1 MFRAFATSAVAGLC
15 LFLPVFSQTA
25 AKIDFARDVQPIFR
39 QNCIG
44 CHGPSKQNNGLR
56 VDRRS
61 SVLKPGVR
69 RVVPGS
75 SENSFLYHRL
85 AGSDFGLQMPPTGAL
100 RPEQVQIVKA
110 WIEQGAE
117 WPDSLANENE
127 LPPLSPKAVSMV
139 EMLRAAERQ
148 AFKNIVAEDPKLLN
162 ARGPEGSTPF
172 MYAVL
177 YTDAATLDQLIK
189 QGADPNKRND
199 AGASALMWASLD
211 LEKTRVLVAH
221 GADVNARSDDGR
233 TPLMIAAGRPGGAPI
248 VKLLLAHGAN
258 PNPTSNPTAESS
270 PLLEASLA
278 GDAEIMQMLLER
290 GADVKDIGGVALA
303 NAAGADC
310 MKCVDLLVS
319 RNLDAKQYTIALQL
333 VAVLDNPNLVRLML
347 RHGADANAPDPTG
360 RTALMYASVSDLL
373 PVEQVKMLLE
383 KGANVNAKSQH
394 PQSGDTGLTSL
405 DLAKFHGNTPVVD
418 LLLKSGATS
427 EVPAASIQPAV
438 MRRGNTIQAAVP
450 SSLSLLQRTDAS
462 FVPKA
467 GCFSCHNQ
475 SLGAM
480 AVGLA
485 RKNGFRVDEPTAAR
499 QVKINAGALAGS
511 RDLLHQGMFI
521 PMLNANPVILGY
533 VLLGLDAEGY
543 QPDLTTD
550 AVAMYIQTHQMTDGH
565 WAFGPEARPP
575 LCADSLAQTVISMRS
590 LQLYTPRVDKTAYAK
605 SIQLAATW
613 IGEYRPG
620 TNYDMA
626 WRLQGLVWGGKSKD
640 AILKARRDLLA
651 LQHADGGWS
660 DIPSME
666 SAAFTTGLAMMALQ
680 SSGLPVSDP
689 AYQRGVEYLLN
700 TQLEDGSWHVRTRA
714 AGFQP
719 YFDNGFPHGVD
730 QWISAA
736 GTSLATIALT
746 LAAPPT
752 AHTSGAA
759 LSQQRPEVIAKTQ
772 PKAIKT
778 TNLR

>member
-1 MFRAFATSAVAGLC
+1 MFRSFAVTVAGLC
-15 LFLPVFSQTA
+15 LVPQLFSQMP
-25 AKIDFARDVQPIFR
+25 AKVDFARDVQPIFR

-44 CHGPSKQNNGLR
+44 CHGPKVQNNGLR
-56 VDRRS
+56 VDRKS

-100 RPEQVQIVKA
+100 RPEQVQIIRA

-117 WPDSLANENE
+117 WPDSLANEVE
-127 LPPLSPKAVSMV
+127 LAPLNPKAVAMV
-139 EMLRAAERQ
+139 ETLRVADRQTFNKMLTEY
-148 AFKNIVAEDPKLLN
+148 PKLLN

-177 YTDAATLDQLIK
+177 YTDAATLDRLIK

-199 AGASALMWASLD
+199 DGATALMWAALD
-211 LEKTRVLVAH
+211 LDKTRVLVAH
-221 GADVNARSDDGR
+221 GADVNARSEDGR
-233 TPLMIAAGRPGGAPI
+233 TPLMVASGRPGGAAI

-258 PNPTSNPTAESS
+258 PNPTSNPKAESS
-270 PLLEASLA
+270 PLMEASLA
-278 GDAEIMQMLLER
+278 GDAEIMKALLDR
-290 GADVKDIGGVALA
+290 GAEFKDIGGIALA

-310 MKCVDLLVS
+310 AKCVDLLVA
-319 RNLDAKQYTIALQL
+319 RNLDATQYTIALQQ
-333 VAVLDNPNLVRLML
+333 VAVLDNPNLIRLML
-347 RHGADANAPDPTG
+347 QHGADVNAPDPTG
-360 RTALMYASVSDLL
+360 RTTLMYAAVSDLL

-394 PQSGDTGLTSL
+394 PGSGDTDRTAL
-405 DLAKFHGNTPVVD
+405 DLAKFHGNTAVVG

-427 EVPAASIQPAV
+427 GEPAALVQTAT
-438 MRRGNTIQAAVP
+438 MRHGNTIQAAIP
-450 SSLSLLQRTDAS
+450 SSLSLLQRTDAN

-475 SLGAM
+475 SLTAM

-485 RKNGFRVDEPTAAR
+485 RKNGFRLDEQTSAQ
-499 QVKINAGALAGS
+499 QVKVNAGALEGS
-511 RDLLHQGMFI
+511 RDALHQGFFV
-521 PMLNANPVILGY
+521 PMLNANPVILAY

-543 QPDLTTD
+543 KPDLSTD
-550 AVAMYIQTHQMTDGH
+550 AVAMYIQTHQMADGR

-575 LCADSLAQTVISMRS
+575 LCADTLGQTVLSMRG
-590 LQLYTPRVDKTAYAK
+590 LQLYAPQVDKAAYAK

-613 IGEYRPG
+613 IGEFQPR
-620 TNYDMA
+620 THYDLA

-640 AILKARRDLLA
+640 ALLKARGDLLA
-651 LQHADGGWS
+651 VQRSDGGWS
-660 DIPSME
+660 DIASME
-666 SAAFTTGLAMMALQ
+666 SSAYTTGLAMIALQ

-689 AYQRGVEYLLN
+689 AYQRGVQYLLN

-736 GTSLATIALT
+736 GTGLATIALT
-746 LAAPPT
+746 LATPPDGKPTT
-752 AHTSGAA
+752 ATA
-759 LSQQRPEVIAKTQ
+759 LAK
-772 PKAIKT
+772 
-778 TNLR
+778 R

>member
-1 MFRAFATSAVAGLC
+1 MFRAFAVSAVAWLG
-15 LFLPVFSQTA
+15 FVPRVFSQTP
-25 AKIDFARDVQPIFR
+25 AKVDFARDVQPIFR

-44 CHGPSKQNNGLR
+44 CHGPTKQNNGLR

-100 RPEQVQIVKA
+100 RPEQVQIIKA

-117 WPDSLANENE
+117 WPDSLANETE
-127 LPPLSPKAVSMV
+127 LPPLNPKAVSMV
-139 EMLRAAERQ
+139 ETLRTADRQ
-148 AFKNIVAEDPKLLN
+148 RFNKMVAEDPNLLN

-177 YTDAATLDQLIK
+177 YTDAATLERLIK
-189 QGADPNKRND
+189 QGADPSKRND
-199 AGASALMWASLD
+199 AGATALMWAALD
-211 LEKTRVLVAH
+211 LDKTRVLVAH
-221 GADVNARSDDGR
+221 GADVNARSEDGR
-233 TPLMIAAGRPGGAPI
+233 TPLMIAAGRPGGAPT
-248 VKLLLAHGAN
+248 VNLLLAHGAN
-258 PNPTSNPTAESS
+258 PNPTSNPKAESS
-270 PLLEASLA
+270 PLMEASLA
-278 GDAEIMQMLLER
+278 GDAEIMKALLDR
-290 GADVKDIGGVALA
+290 GAEFKDIGGIAMA

-310 MKCVDLLVS
+310 AKCVDLLVA
-319 RNLDAKQYTIALQL
+319 RNLDATQYTIALQQ
-333 VAVLDNPNLVRLML
+333 VAVLDNPNLIRLML
-347 RHGADANAPDPTG
+347 QHGADVNAPDPTG
-360 RTALMYASVSDLL
+360 RTALMYAAVSDLL

-383 KGANVNAKSQH
+383 KKADVNAKSQH
-394 PQSGDTGLTSL
+394 PGSGDTGRTAL
-405 DLAKFHGNTPVVD
+405 DLAKFHGDTALVD

-427 EVPAASIQPAV
+427 GEPAVQVQTASI
-438 MRRGNTIQAAVP
+438 RRGNTIRAAVP
-450 SSLSLLQRTDAS
+450 SSLSLLQRTDAN

-475 SLGAM
+475 SLTAM

-485 RKNGFRVDEPTAAR
+485 RKNGFRLDEQTSAQ
-499 QVKINAGALAGS
+499 QVKINAGALEGS
-511 RDLLHQGMFI
+511 RDALHQGFFV
-521 PMLNANPVILGY
+521 PMLNANPVILAY

-543 QPDLTTD
+543 KPDLSTD
-550 AVAMYIQTHQMTDGH
+550 AVAMYIQTHQMADGH

-575 LCADSLAQTVISMRS
+575 LCADTLGQTVLSMRG
-590 LQLYTPRVDKTAYAK
+590 LQLYAPRVDKAAYAK

-613 IGEYRPG
+613 IGESKPR
-620 TNYDMA
+620 THYDLA

-640 AILKARRDLLA
+640 ALLKARRDLLA
-651 LQHADGGWS
+651 VQRSDGGWS
-660 DIPSME
+660 DIASME
-666 SAAFTTGLAMMALQ
+666 SSAYTTGLAMIALQ

-689 AYQRGVEYLLN
+689 AYQRGVQYLLS

-736 GTSLATIALT
+736 GTGLATIALT
-746 LAAPPT
+746 LATPPDGKPTT
-752 AHTSGAA
+752 AGA
-759 LSQQRPEVIAKTQ
+759 LAK
-772 PKAIKT
+772 
-778 TNLR
+778 R